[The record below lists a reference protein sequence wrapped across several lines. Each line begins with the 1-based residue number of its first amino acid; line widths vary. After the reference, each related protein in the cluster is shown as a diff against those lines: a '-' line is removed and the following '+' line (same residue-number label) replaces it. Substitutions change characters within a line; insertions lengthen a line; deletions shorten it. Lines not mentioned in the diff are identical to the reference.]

1 MIIMSKMN
9 FKDNRNIVALFL
21 VFIMGMAAVGQVS
34 AIGIPSLD
42 IELFVHYVKELIT
55 EKISELIG
63 VGSTAKTDIQKMERD
78 MSEEGAKANIEEP
91 LGSVESVGTTST
103 TQPPGDT
110 AGTGSNTA
118 VSTTHPDTTITTT
131 TITTRT
137 TTTISRIMYW
147 DLPYRGSSSRRSA
160 PATAHTDK
168 DDSGSIWD
176 DRFDECTHVIDI
188 INSDAHVTDKL
199 NDIGDET
206 VLVAIVDDGR
216 LQWER
221 KMGMVKGRIMKS
233 RSGEPTVWIKVDAE
247 AAESLYHDL
256 KNGAGRDDLIRSAIG
271 LWKKDKIE
279 IYPVSKA
286 GKMYGGLLSIIA
298 KN

>member
-1 MIIMSKMN
+1 MSKMN

-21 VFIMGMAAVGQVS
+21 VFIMGMAVVGQVS
-34 AIGIPSLD
+34 AISVPSVD

-63 VGSTAKTDIQKMERD
+63 VGSTAKTDIQKMERN

-91 LGSVESVGTTST
+91 LGSVESVETTST
-103 TQPPGDT
+103 TQPPEDT
-110 AGTGSNTA
+110 AETGSNTA
-118 VSTTHPDTTITTT
+118 VSTIQPDTTITTT
-131 TITTRT
+131 TI

-176 DRFDECTHVIDI
+176 DRFDECVHIIDI
-188 INSDAHVTDKL
+188 VKSDAHVMDKL

-206 VLVAIVDDGR
+206 VLVAIVDDGK
-216 LQWER
+216 LQWE
-221 KMGMVKGRIMKS
+221 KKIGMAKGGIMKS
-233 RSGEPTVWIKVDAE
+233 RSGEPTVWIKVDAK
-247 AAESLYHDL
+247 AAESLYQDL

-271 LWKKDKIE
+271 LWKKGKIE

-286 GKMYGGLLSIIA
+286 GKMYRSLLSITA

>member
-1 MIIMSKMN
+1 MSKMN

-21 VFIMGMAAVGQVS
+21 VFIMGMAVVGQVS
-34 AIGIPSLD
+34 AISVPSVD

-63 VGSTAKTDIQKMERD
+63 VGGTAKTDIQKMERD
-78 MSEEGAKANIEEP
+78 MSEGGAKANIEEP
-91 LGSVESVGTTST
+91 LESVESVETTST
-103 TQPPGDT
+103 TQPPEDT
-110 AGTGSNTA
+110 AETGSNTA
-118 VSTTHPDTTITTT
+118 VSTIQPDTTITTT
-131 TITTRT
+131 TI

-176 DRFDECTHVIDI
+176 DRFDECVHIIDI
-188 INSDAHVTDKL
+188 VKSDAHVMDKL

-206 VLVAIVDDGR
+206 VLVAIVDDGK
-216 LQWER
+216 LQWE
-221 KMGMVKGRIMKS
+221 KKIGMAKGGIMKS
-233 RSGEPTVWIKVDAE
+233 RSGEPTVWIKVDAK
-247 AAESLYHDL
+247 AAESLYQDL

-271 LWKKDKIE
+271 LWKKGKIE

-286 GKMYGGLLSIIA
+286 GKMYRSLLSITA

>member
-1 MIIMSKMN
+1 MSKMN

-21 VFIMGMAAVGQVS
+21 VFIMGMAVVGQVS
-34 AIGIPSLD
+34 AISVPSVD

-78 MSEEGAKANIEEP
+78 MSEGGAKANIEEP
-91 LGSVESVGTTST
+91 LGSVESVETTST
-103 TQPPGDT
+103 TQPPEDT
-110 AGTGSNTA
+110 AETGSNTA
-118 VSTTHPDTTITTT
+118 VSTIQPDTTITTT
-131 TITTRT
+131 TI

-176 DRFDECTHVIDI
+176 DRFDECVHIIDI
-188 INSDAHVTDKL
+188 VKSDAHVMDKL

-206 VLVAIVDDGR
+206 VLVAIVDDGK
-216 LQWER
+216 LQWE
-221 KMGMVKGRIMKS
+221 KKIGMAKGGIMKS
-233 RSGEPTVWIKVDAE
+233 RSGEPTVWIKVDAK
-247 AAESLYHDL
+247 AAESLYQDL

-271 LWKKDKIE
+271 LWKKGKIE

-286 GKMYGGLLSIIA
+286 GKMYRSLLSITA